1 MKKSRAYV
9 LLAALVV
16 FICICTASLTEGRLP
31 LKREALTLQN
41 DNLRAMRI
49 ELTAEEIAQ
58 YADECNLPVGEY
70 LCTLMAAEN
79 WTADVQTAQSLT
91 HKQAVALRNR
101 LVRHY
106 PEEFYKMSSLYAGL
120 VADMQCF
127 PIPVSKGNEQ
137 MWVEYCDSW
146 GLERTYG
153 GERRHEGT
161 DIMAQNNTPGIYPV
175 LSATAGTV
183 TNIGWLELGGWRIGI
198 TSENG
203 IYYYYAHLRQDR
215 PYADGLEEGDVVQAG
230 DVIGY
235 MGRTGYSAEENTNNI
250 DVYHLHLGMQLIF
263 DESQREGTIE
273 IWIDVYPLTRFL
285 ARHAS
290 QVVRND
296 ETKEWSRRYQI
307 RDMEIP

>member
-137 MWVEYCDSW
+137 MWVESVIHGDWSVPMAENA
-146 GLERTYG
+146 GMKERILWHRTI
-153 GERRHEGT
+153 RRAF
-161 DIMAQNNTPGIYPV
+161 IRCF
-175 LSATAGTV
+175 L
-183 TNIGWLELGGWRIGI
+183 
-198 TSENG
+198 
-203 IYYYYAHLRQDR
+203 LRQ
-215 PYADGLEEGDVVQAG
+215 GQ
-230 DVIGY
+230 
-235 MGRTGYSAEENTNNI
+235 
-250 DVYHLHLGMQLIF
+250 
-263 DESQREGTIE
+263 
-273 IWIDVYPLTRFL
+273 
-285 ARHAS
+285 
-290 QVVRND
+290 
-296 ETKEWSRRYQI
+296 
-307 RDMEIP
+307 

>member
-161 DIMAQNNTPGIYPV
+161 DIMAQNNTPGIYPGAFCHGRDSDQYW
-175 LSATAGTV
+175 LAGT
-183 TNIGWLELGGWRIGI
+183 WRLENRYYVGKWYLLLLCPSGFICAAVCRRYSYGR
-198 TSENG
+198 TAAG
-203 IYYYYAHLRQDR
+203 IYGQYR
-215 PYADGLEEGDVVQAG
+215 VQ
-230 DVIGY
+230 
-235 MGRTGYSAEENTNNI
+235 
-250 DVYHLHLGMQLIF
+250 
-263 DESQREGTIE
+263 
-273 IWIDVYPLTRFL
+273 
-285 ARHAS
+285 
-290 QVVRND
+290 
-296 ETKEWSRRYQI
+296 
-307 RDMEIP
+307 